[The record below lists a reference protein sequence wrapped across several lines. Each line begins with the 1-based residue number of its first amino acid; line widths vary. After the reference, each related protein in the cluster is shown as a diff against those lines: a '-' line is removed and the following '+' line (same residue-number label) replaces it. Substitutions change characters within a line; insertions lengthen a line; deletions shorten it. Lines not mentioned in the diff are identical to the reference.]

1 MLTRTV
7 DEVQAPARDWLAGLT
22 LCVFAAGYLAWTI
35 PRSHPPAD
43 DAAMLLRYAQN
54 LARGHGFVWN
64 VGEPPVDGA
73 TDFLFVVAIAA
84 VVQLG
89 ASVEL
94 AARLLCAV
102 AHVATVLL
110 VYLVPRRLYGAS
122 PFLCAAIAL
131 LVAIGPAKV
140 YIATAFG
147 TPFFALW
154 VALLWTVA
162 LVALERRGR
171 WADNALPIL
180 ACLLGMSRPEGA
192 ILGAVVLVGVAISRG
207 ASAARTLARFALW
220 FGVLGGTYFLA
231 RWRYFGHP
239 LPNPFYVKGGG
250 QLYWSSLRNAG
261 GNALRLAG
269 PLVPLLGLG
278 LASASGIRRLLF
290 LAWPVGVFTGI
301 WLLLSNEMNYAMRFQ
316 YAVLPLVAIA
326 APGIMV
332 GADQLWRDR
341 IRPSLDGGWR
351 RAVPVA
357 AAIGVTLILL
367 QQHRNFVVAGHDSR
381 REVGLALQAY
391 GDRGYTMVVSEAGL
405 LPFYSGW
412 RAIDAWGL
420 NDAEIARAGR
430 LTDDYLER
438 SHPALI
444 MFHAYSSPIAPLQR
458 VPDRWDAMVEHL
470 RAFAEAR
477 AYRLAAS
484 YGLRRDDTHTYYVRS
499 DLADADRIVEA
510 IRSMQYY
517 FVDAEASSV
526 DFARLTR

>member
-1 MLTRTV
+1 V
-7 DEVQAPARDWLAGLT
+7 AR
-22 LCVFAAGYLAWTI
+22 
-35 PRSHPPAD
+35 
-43 DAAMLLRYAQN
+43 
-54 LARGHGFVWN
+54 
-64 VGEPPVDGA
+64 
-73 TDFLFVVAIAA
+73 
-84 VVQLG
+84 
-89 ASVEL
+89 
-94 AARLLCAV
+94 
-102 AHVATVLL
+102 
-110 VYLVPRRLYGAS
+110 
-122 PFLCAAIAL
+122 
-131 LVAIGPAKV
+131 
-140 YIATAFG
+140 
-147 TPFFALW
+147 
-154 VALLWTVA
+154 
-162 LVALERRGR
+162 
-171 WADNALPIL
+171 
-180 ACLLGMSRPEGA
+180 
-192 ILGAVVLVGVAISRG
+192 SRG